1 MIYRRIVGWVSGAA
15 SGGFLLVAVLNWI
28 QCYCSRSN
36 AATSGFFDSITN
48 AVAAEMYRRDAIWAT
63 KWFVMATALS
73 VICDISVRLL
83 TKDVDGQLVCTELEK
98 KKEAGDVG
106 RAEPNNVAEESRA
119 TKNMVAVSVIFVVM
133 VLGLLTISIFSISR
147 DDFLLHV
154 SSRQGV
160 LSDNVLVVS
169 NKSSTAIQRVK
180 VDFDYADDSS
190 KSEKVFNLKP
200 NEVKELGAIQL
211 LRRPKKGDKG
221 CVSRMSEKGELFD
234 SVKFELGENGGCRI
248 LR

>member
-15 SGGFLLVAVLNWI
+15 SGWFLLVAVLNWV

-63 KWFVMATALS
+63 KWFVMATVLS

-83 TKDVDGQLVCTELEK
+83 TKDVNSQLVCADGDK
-98 KKEAGDVG
+98 GKGAGGVG
-106 RAEPNNVAEESRA
+106 REGSSNVAAEPQS
-119 TKNMVAVSVIFVVM
+119 KNMVAVAVIFAVM
-133 VLGLLTISIFSISR
+133 VLGLLAISIFSISR

-190 KSEKVFNLKP
+190 KSEKVFKLAP

-211 LRRPKKGDKG
+211 LRRPKKGDRG
-221 CVSRMSEKGELFD
+221 CVSRMSEKGEVLD
-234 SVKFELGENGGCRI
+234 SVRFELGENGDCRI